1 MLIYL
6 LLLYHLQ
13 TPLQGQ
19 ANPQFILTGTN
30 AIGSVATE
38 IYRNKP
44 TAGSLG
50 DVLHLQAVYG
60 KDSANTKQEYT
71 RITHS
76 IRDATAGGED
86 GSIDFACVRAGAINT
101 FLQINGFDNE
111 INLKK
116 NLDVES
122 NSIVTT
128 TTNITLD
135 ATGSAGT
142 GDIFLTPKVATG
154 FIKASKDIQ
163 TDSKIT
169 TLTDPTGCSLDFA
182 GGTPDYRFTLDTTKI
197 ELHYNNLT
205 TSSFQTIFQDITTE
219 EAYFKQTYNDIVG
232 VNTIETIIEND
243 ATHHRIKLSET
254 ASGANT
260 EITKDEINIDGSGLT
275 MKLTTSSLQFNDA
288 GVLTPLTISS
298 TLTPILLTSTGDI
311 TLTPTT
317 SVVLNTQI
325 QMPTTSGT
333 ISYSNIS
340 GFLSIDFASQS
351 TGYFELSNLPP
362 ASISGLTLTN
372 GRVGGEYHILL
383 RGQSG
388 FNYSPATS
396 ATYKANTYSLSTTNG
411 SEWIG
416 LKIYFTNTLTQYLV
430 N

>member
-1 MLIYL
+1 M
-6 LLLYHLQ
+6 
-13 TPLQGQ
+13 
-19 ANPQFILTGTN
+19 
-30 AIGSVATE
+30 
-38 IYRNKP
+38 
-44 TAGSLG
+44 
-50 DVLHLQAVYG
+50 
-60 KDSANTKQEYT
+60 
-71 RITHS
+71 
-76 IRDATAGGED
+76 
-86 GSIDFACVRAGAINT
+86 
-101 FLQINGFDNE
+101 
-111 INLKK
+111 
-116 NLDVES
+116 
-122 NSIVTT
+122 
-128 TTNITLD
+128 
-135 ATGSAGT
+135 
-142 GDIFLTPKVATG
+142 
-154 FIKASKDIQ
+154 
-163 TDSKIT
+163 
-169 TLTDPTGCSLDFA
+169 
-182 GGTPDYRFTLDTTKI
+182 
-197 ELHYNNLT
+197 
-205 TSSFQTIFQDITTE
+205 
-219 EAYFKQTYNDIVG
+219 
-232 VNTIETIIEND
+232 
-243 ATHHRIKLSET
+243 SET

-430 N
+430 NATLYT